1 MTPCNHFL
9 LTYDLH
15 FCFLQLI
22 VHTKSNRWLNRLPKY
37 WIENWKIDSL
47 KKSQKIERGVRKRN
61 YLLKRKGSGHYDEV
75 YVNGNIEE
83 RGDVVYR
90 KRKQVDFSCM
100 TRKVEKVVPE
110 ETLKNKVT
118 YSFNSTYKSIIHWMV
133 YIKSTK
139 GEKDEL
145 R

>member
-1 MTPCNHFL
+1 M
-9 LTYDLH
+9 
-15 FCFLQLI
+15 
-22 VHTKSNRWLNRLPKY
+22 
-37 WIENWKIDSL
+37 
-47 KKSQKIERGVRKRN
+47 
-61 YLLKRKGSGHYDEV
+61 KRKGSGHYDEV

-118 YSFNSTYKSIIHWMV
+118 YSFNSTYKSIIH
-133 YIKSTK
+133 
-139 GEKDEL
+139 
-145 R
+145 